1 MDQEINGRIKQ
12 ILDYEEMSP
21 ANFASEIGISRSNL
35 AHILSGRNQPSFTM
49 LEKVMR
55 AFPEIRSEW
64 LITGLGNMVKGAGE
78 LAATKA
84 ALDQKRRVESN
95 QSKLEFVDDLFSSA
109 VVSQEI
115 GETPTSS
122 TMPKSNKVNELA
134 PSPTPLE
141 QGSQRVQNAIY
152 PDHPSVVTEKALDF
166 EKISGKAAPI
176 HPAPRARQRTDRRE
190 GIEKRIRKIVFF
202 YSDNSFEEF
211 YPQ

>member
-64 LITGLGNMVKGAGE
+64 LITGLGDMVKGAGE
-78 LAATKA
+78 LAETKA

-109 VVSQEI
+109 VESQEI
-115 GETPTSS
+115 SEAPTSS

-134 PSPTPLE
+134 PSPAPLE
-141 QGSQRVQNAIY
+141 SSSQRVQNAINA
-152 PDHPSVVTEKALDF
+152 DQSTVAQDNALDF
-166 EKISGKAAPI
+166 EKIQGSVPPV
-176 HPAPRARQRTDRRE
+176 HPAPRGRQRTDKRDV
-190 GIEKRIRKIVFF
+190 GEKRIRKIVFF

-211 YPQ
+211 HPQ